1 MTPLGRDFLKAL
13 IKNASAEARLQYGER
28 ITLKLLDTANPGNPV
43 QGIAPTYT
51 FVKTRSRGIIA
62 QLSQRDVMNSGGL
75 YQVGD
80 LGVDL
85 NEELEEISDK
95 TRGIGDRMVWRG
107 NEYRIVGKKKNL
119 NVVDKNYFFSYAMRK
134 VD

>member
-1 MTPLGRDFLKAL
+1 MTPTGRDFLKAL
-13 IKNASAEARLQYGER
+13 IRNASEEARLQYGER
-28 ITLKLLDTANPGNPV
+28 ITIKLLDTSSPGNPV

-51 FVKTRSRGIIA
+51 FIKTRSRGIIA

-80 LGVDL
+80 LGIDL
-85 NEELEEISDK
+85 NEDLEEVSDT
-95 TRGIGDRMVWRG
+95 TRGIGDRMIWRG

-119 NVVDKNYFFSYAMRK
+119 SVVDKDYFFSYAMRK